1 MYNVRTNNCQSTLL
15 LRSPNS
21 MPNPH
26 ITVACVLKRLDKFLF
41 VRERIE
47 GRTVYNQP
55 AGHLEKNETLIEA
68 AKRET
73 LEETGWEI
81 EVTGFLG
88 IYQYVSKSSGVC
100 YIRHCFVG
108 KGLNHL
114 EEYQLDKG
122 IIDTCWLSI
131 NEAELLSNEMR
142 SPLVLQNLRDFIK
155 KGHHPLSIISTE
167 YWNSI
172 SDD

>member
-1 MYNVRTNNCQSTLL
+1 
-15 LRSPNS
+15 

-26 ITVACVLKRLDKFLF
+26 ITVACVLQRQDKFLF

-47 GRTVYNQP
+47 GKTVYNQP

-88 IYQYVSKSSGVC
+88 VYQYVSKSSGIC
-100 YIRHCFVG
+100 YVRHSFVG
-108 KGLNHL
+108 TVLKHL
-114 EEYQLDKG
+114 EEHRLDEG

-131 NEAELLSNEMR
+131 NEAELLSHEMR
-142 SPLVLQNLRDFIK
+142 SPLVLQNLRDSIEK
-155 KGHHPLSIISTE
+155 DHHPLSVISTK

-172 SDD
+172 SHE

>member
-1 MYNVRTNNCQSTLL
+1 
-15 LRSPNS
+15 

-26 ITVACVLKRLDKFLF
+26 ITVAVVLKRQDKFLF

-81 EVTGFLG
+81 QVTGFLG
-88 IYQYVSKSSGVC
+88 VYQYVSKSSGIC
-100 YIRHCFVG
+100 YIRHSFG
-108 KGLNHL
+108 
-114 EEYQLDKG
+114 
-122 IIDTCWLSI
+122 
-131 NEAELLSNEMR
+131 
-142 SPLVLQNLRDFIK
+142 
-155 KGHHPLSIISTE
+155 
-167 YWNSI
+167 
-172 SDD
+172 

>member
-1 MYNVRTNNCQSTLL
+1 MYNGRNGNCQSTLHFK
-15 LRSPNS
+15 SPNS

-26 ITVACVLKRLDKFLF
+26 ITVACVLKRLNKFLF

-68 AKRET
+68 TKRET

-88 IYQYVSKSSGVC
+88 IYQYVSKSSGIC
-100 YIRHCFVG
+100 YVRHCFVG
-108 KGLNHL
+108 KPLNYL
-114 EEYQLDKG
+114 EGYRLDKG
-122 IIDTCWLSI
+122 IVGTCWLSI
-131 NEAELLSNEMR
+131 SEAELLSNEMR
-142 SPLVLQNLRDFIK
+142 SPLVLQNLRDFLK
-155 KGHHPLSIISTE
+155 KDHHPLSVISTE
-167 YWNSI
+167 YWNSV
-172 SDD
+172 SDE

>member
-1 MYNVRTNNCQSTLL
+1 
-15 LRSPNS
+15 

-81 EVTGFLG
+81 EVTGFLEF
-88 IYQYVSKSSGVC
+88 I
-100 YIRHCFVG
+100 
-108 KGLNHL
+108 
-114 EEYQLDKG
+114 
-122 IIDTCWLSI
+122 SI
-131 NEAELLSNEMR
+131 NQKALGF
-142 SPLVLQNLRDFIK
+142 VI
-155 KGHHPLSIISTE
+155 
-167 YWNSI
+167 
-172 SDD
+172 

>member
-1 MYNVRTNNCQSTLL
+1 
-15 LRSPNS
+15 

-26 ITVACVLKRLDKFLF
+26 ITVAVVLKRQDKFLF

-81 EVTGFLG
+81 QVTGFLG
-88 IYQYVSKSSGVC
+88 VYQYVSKSSGIC
-100 YIRHCFVG
+100 YIRHSFVG
-108 KGLNHL
+108 KALNHL
-114 EEYQLDKG
+114 DEHTLDEG
-122 IIDTCWLSI
+122 IIDACWLSI
-131 NEAELLSNEMR
+131 DEAELLSNKMR
-142 SPLVLQNLRDFIK
+142 SPLVLQNLRDFIEK
-155 KGHHPLSIISTE
+155 DHYPLSVISNK
-167 YWNSI
+167 YWNTVCHV
-172 SDD
+172 

>member
-1 MYNVRTNNCQSTLL
+1 
-15 LRSPNS
+15 

-26 ITVACVLKRLDKFLF
+26 ITVACVLKRLNKFLF

-88 IYQYVSKSSGVC
+88 IYQYVSKSSGIC

-131 NEAELLSNEMR
+131 N
-142 SPLVLQNLRDFIK
+142 
-155 KGHHPLSIISTE
+155 
-167 YWNSI
+167 
-172 SDD
+172 